1 MPAFWKSEKKRKRK
15 QTDLR
20 GLPPTL
26 WLFYLGVLSM
36 SLTGLT
42 FSRYSTVIRGTI
54 SVKVADAYQAKFLDD
69 NGEELASRRVYDGQ
83 RLAEEE
89 VPEGNDC
96 VETGG
101 GGIAVLALPDRSEE
115 DGGRDIII
123 TKRFLGWSLD
133 GETVID
139 PTEIIVNGDL
149 RFYAV
154 YDITEEW
161 VRKAT
166 PSNATPSNAT
176 PSETTSPG
184 ATPSDTTPPSNAPP
198 PAKPSG
204 TGMDQTVVPETG
216 TAPDTMENTGSADG
230 GGDKD
235 EGLNNN
241 VVIASPSDALLKQ

>member
-1 MPAFWKSEKKRKRK
+1 MPAFWKSEKERKRRRP
-15 QTDLR
+15 DHR

-54 SVKVADAYQAKFLDD
+54 SVKVADSYQAKFLDD
-69 NGEELASRRVYDGQ
+69 HGEELASCRVYDGQ
-83 RLAEEE
+83 RLAEED

-96 VETGG
+96 IETGDG
-101 GGIAVLALPDRSEE
+101 SVALLALTDYSEE
-115 DGGRDIII
+115 DSGQEILI

-139 PTEIIVNGDL
+139 PTEIIVNGNL
-149 RFYAV
+149 SFYAV
-154 YDITEEW
+154 YDITTER

-176 PSETTSPG
+176 PPSAGASLPG
-184 ATPSDTTPPSNAPP
+184 QS
-198 PAKPSG
+198 SG
-204 TGMDQTVVPETG
+204 TGTDQTVAPEKG
-216 TAPDTMENTGSADG
+216 TAQNTGSSGDG
-230 GGDKD
+230 GNEDKSFND
-235 EGLNNN
+235 N
-241 VVIASPSDALLKQ
+241 VVIASSSNASVYQ